1 MTGDA
6 AQELISSLEMDV
18 DDVYTRHSTR
28 RASPARATTPRRAA
42 ARSPAGGGGGASKK
56 KVPKSAK
63 RQKQLEAR
71 LAGLEEMHQAIR
83 GLLRV
88 RYHTRA
94 RTGNCCCCLIR
105 Q

>member
-42 ARSPAGGGGGASKK
+42 ARSPAGGKK
-56 KVPKSAK
+56 RAPKSAK

-71 LAGLEEMHQAIR
+71 LAGLEEMHQAA
-83 GLLRV
+83 LLL
-88 RYHTRA
+88 TREDVS
-94 RTGNCCCCLIR
+94 GV
-105 Q
+105 QQS

>member
-42 ARSPAGGGGGASKK
+42 ARSPAGGGGASKK

-88 RYHTRA
+88 RYS
-94 RTGNCCCCLIR
+94 CSYR
-105 Q
+105 QLLL